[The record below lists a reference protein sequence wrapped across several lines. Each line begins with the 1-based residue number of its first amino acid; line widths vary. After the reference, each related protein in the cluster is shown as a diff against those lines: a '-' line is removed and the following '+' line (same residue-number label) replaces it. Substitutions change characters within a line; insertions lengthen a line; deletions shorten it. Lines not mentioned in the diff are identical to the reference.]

1 MNVYSMMPV
10 RKTGIDMKNP
20 LTAHVRLALDFSRYL
35 LSRPSNMGER
45 SSLTANKNCMAQ
57 TSRQHRFSESER
69 AHSARVTSYTII
81 KSSLLKLRVSASSR
95 LFGEI
100 FSRKISDSSANSKET
115 ERERVSE
122 SEVSVREAER
132 RHL

>member
-1 MNVYSMMPV
+1 MMPV

-57 TSRQHRFSESER
+57 TSRQQRFSESER
-69 AHSARVTSYTII
+69 AHSASVTSYTII

-100 FSRKISDSSANSKET
+100 FSRKISESSANSKET
-115 ERERVSE
+115 ERESE
-122 SEVSVREAER
+122 RK
-132 RHL
+132 